1 MAIVREIRIAL
12 RDAVP
17 RRDEAKSALL
27 LECPMGAVVCT
38 EVPALVHVLL
48 RAWRGLGA
56 RTGSTVRILLRP
68 RLNDAPFVTYC
79 RTSEPC
85 CGDSNRFQGKIVP
98 WCMGFIAR
106 FFDSP
111 ASNQTE

>member
-56 RTGSTVRILLRP
+56 RTGSTVRILRPPRRDFRCSRRPPP
-68 RLNDAPFVTYC
+68 RLAC
-79 RTSEPC
+79 ALSRHA
-85 CGDSNRFQGKIVP
+85 
-98 WCMGFIAR
+98 AR
-106 FFDSP
+106 RELP
-111 ASNQTE
+111 AL